1 MGPSHHFHIDQ
12 RGHSI
17 TVTVRNEGSRTSEIE
32 VLVDGK
38 EISLQHVRGRGTTVV
53 GGELPGEPP
62 RPFRVLVHQPRL
74 GSSVPRCTLEMDD
87 TQQPIPERAGV

>member
-17 TVTVRNEGSRTSEIE
+17 TVTVRGRRTSEIE

-38 EISLQHVRGRGTTVV
+38 EISLQRVRGKGTSVIS
-53 GGELPGEPP
+53 GELPEEPP
-62 RPFRVLVHQPRL
+62 RPFRVFVHQPRI
-74 GSSVPRCTLEMDD
+74 GSGIPRCTLELDD